1 MDPIF
6 GIQVLM
12 SFIVYIL
19 LARWYVA
26 PRLAALPL
34 HAALMPLVFLHAFR
48 HVGLVFLQPQV
59 VGPDLQRAFAAP
71 AAWGDL
77 LAALLALL
85 ALVALRNRW
94 GGALGLVWLFNVV
107 GTLDLIYA
115 VFKGLTLGVVLHA
128 AYYIPTF
135 AVPALF
141 VTHTM
146 VFAMLLRRRA

>member
-12 SFIVYIL
+12 SFLVYIL

-34 HAALMPLVFLHAFR
+34 HQALMPLLFLHAFR
-48 HVGLVFLQPQV
+48 HLGLVFLQPQV
-59 VGPDLQRAFAAP
+59 VGPSLQREFAVP

-77 LAALLALL
+77 LAALLAVV
-85 ALVALRNRW
+85 ALVALRGRW
-94 GGALGLVWLFNVV
+94 ASALGLVWLFNVV
-107 GTLDLIYA
+107 GTVDLLYA
-115 VFKGLTLGVVLHA
+115 VWRGVTLGVLLHA

-135 AVPALF
+135 VVPALL
-141 VTHTM
+141 VTHVM
-146 VFAMLLRRRA
+146 IFSMLLRPRR

>member
-6 GIQVLM
+6 GLQVVL
-12 SFIVYIL
+12 SFVVYIL

-48 HVGLVFLQPQV
+48 HAGLVFLQPQV
-59 VGPDLQRAFAAP
+59 VGPDLSPDFAIP

-77 LAALLALL
+77 LAGVLALA
-85 ALVALRNRW
+85 ALFALRARW

-115 VFKGLTLGVVLHA
+115 VFKGTTLGVELRA
-128 AYYIPTF
+128 AYFIPTF
-135 AVPALF
+135 VVPALF
-141 VTHTM
+141 VTHAM
-146 VFAMLLRRRA
+146 IFAMLVKRRA